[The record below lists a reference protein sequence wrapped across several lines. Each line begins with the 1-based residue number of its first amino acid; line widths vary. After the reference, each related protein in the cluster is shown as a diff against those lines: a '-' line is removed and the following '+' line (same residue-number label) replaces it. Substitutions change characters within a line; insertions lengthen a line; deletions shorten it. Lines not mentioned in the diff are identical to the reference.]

1 MMINMITLKHISLLR
16 GGKVLLEQA
25 DLTIFK
31 QQKIGVI
38 GQNGCGKSS
47 LFKLL
52 LGQLPLDNG
61 DLKIPKNMRIA
72 HMAQEVASTER
83 NALDYVLDGHQ
94 QLRQLEENLNTA
106 LAEDNH
112 EQQALCYSELEAIHA
127 YQLPSHAEQLLHGL
141 GFQQSQLQNPVKSFS
156 GGWRIRLNL
165 AQALMSDADLLL
177 LDEPTNHLDLDA
189 TIWLENYLKRY
200 SGSML
205 LISHDRDFLD
215 QVVSHIAHFERQK
228 IISYTGNYSQFE
240 RQKSERL
247 AQQQQAH
254 EQQQAQIAHIES
266 FIRRFKAK
274 ASKAKQAQSRIKEL
288 ERMQRIA
295 PAHIDSPFSF
305 SFPAAEKFSS
315 PLLSLKEAKL
325 GYTHPLLEKVNMSLL
340 PGSRIALLG
349 PNGAGKSTLIKSIV
363 AERPLL
369 SGERICGE
377 HLQIGYFAQHQ
388 LEALDANASPFL
400 HIQRLSPTAS
410 EQSIRNYLGSFD
422 FRGDRAF
429 EAISNFSGGEKAR
442 VALALITWQK
452 PNVLLMDEPTNH
464 LDLEMRQALTLALQ
478 EYQGALLLVSHDRHL
493 LKNTVDEFYLVAD
506 GHVNEFDGD
515 LAAYEKWLES
525 YNKQTLNHQAENTET
540 NDKIDKKEQR
550 QIAAEKRKQL
560 SPLKKQLQKLE
571 QQQDEAQKAMQ
582 ELEQELA
589 APELYEAE
597 QKQQLQQYLQQQ
609 KELAQQLTQLEYDW
623 LEVAEQLEALE
634 QAIG

>member
-1 MMINMITLKHISLLR
+1 MAGMITLKHISLLR

-31 QQKIGVI
+31 QQKIGII

-61 DLKIPKNMRIA
+61 ELEIPKNLRIA

-94 QLRQLEENLNTA
+94 QLRQLEQRLKQA
-106 LAEDNH
+106 LADDDH
-112 EQQALCYSELEAIHA
+112 QQQAECYGEMETIHA
-127 YQLPSHAEQLLHGL
+127 YQLPSQAEQLLHGL
-141 GFQQSQLQNPVKSFS
+141 GFEQSQLQDPVKSFS

-200 SGSML
+200 SGSLL

-240 RQKSERL
+240 RQKAERL

-274 ASKAKQAQSRIKEL
+274 ASKAKQAQSRVKEL

-305 SFPAAEKFSS
+305 SFPTAEKFSS
-315 PLLSLKEAKL
+315 PLLSLKQANL
-325 GYTHPLLEKVNMSLL
+325 GYKNPVLKNVNLSLL

-363 AERPLL
+363 ADLPLL
-369 SGERICGE
+369 NGERTCGE

-388 LEALDANASPFL
+388 LEALDADASPFL
-400 HIQRLSPTAS
+400 HIQRLSPQAS

-422 FRGDRAF
+422 FRGDKAF

-442 VALALITWQK
+442 VALAIITWQK

-478 EYQGALLLVSHDRHL
+478 DYQGALLLVSHDRHL

-506 GHVNEFDGD
+506 SQVREFDGD
-515 LAAYEKWLES
+515 LLAYEQWLEAYKNQS
-525 YNKQTLNHQAENTET
+525 PSAEPTANPAERL
-540 NDKIDKKEQR
+540 DKKQQR
-550 QIAAEKRKQL
+550 QIAADKRKQL

-571 QQQDEAQKAMQ
+571 RQQEKSQQAIQT
-582 ELEQELA
+582 LEQELA
-589 APELYEAE
+589 APELYEDG
-597 QKQQLQQYLQQQ
+597 QKQQLQTLLLQQKQ
-609 KELAQQLTQLEYDW
+609 LSQELANIEAEW
-623 LEVAEQLEALE
+623 LELAEQLEELE
-634 QAIG
+634 QAIS

>member
-1 MMINMITLKHISLLR
+1 MVGMITLKHISLLR

-31 QQKIGVI
+31 QQKIGII

-61 DLKIPKNMRIA
+61 ELDIPKNLRIA

-94 QLRQLEENLNTA
+94 QLRQLEQRLKQA
-106 LAEDNH
+106 LADDDH
-112 EQQALCYSELEAIHA
+112 QQQAECYGEMETIHA
-127 YQLPSHAEQLLHGL
+127 YQLPSQAEQLLHGL
-141 GFQQSQLQNPVKSFS
+141 GFEQSQLQNPVKSFS

-200 SGSML
+200 SGSLL

-240 RQKSERL
+240 RQKAERL

-274 ASKAKQAQSRIKEL
+274 ASKAKQAQSRVKEL

-305 SFPAAEKFSS
+305 SFPTAEKFSS
-315 PLLSLKEAKL
+315 PLLSLKQANL
-325 GYTHPLLEKVNMSLL
+325 GYKNPVLKNVNLSLL

-363 AERPLL
+363 ADLPLL
-369 SGERICGE
+369 NGERTCGE

-388 LEALDANASPFL
+388 LEALDADASPFL
-400 HIQRLSPTAS
+400 HIQRLSPQAS

-422 FRGDRAF
+422 FRGDKAF

-442 VALALITWQK
+442 VALAIITWQK

-478 EYQGALLLVSHDRHL
+478 DYQGALLLVSHDRHL

-506 GHVNEFDGD
+506 SQVREFDGD
-515 LAAYEKWLES
+515 LLAYEQWLEAYKNQS
-525 YNKQTLNHQAENTET
+525 PSAEPTANPAERL
-540 NDKIDKKEQR
+540 DKKQQR
-550 QIAAEKRKQL
+550 QIAADKRKQL

-571 QQQDEAQKAMQ
+571 QQQEKSQQAIQT
-582 ELEQELA
+582 LEQELA
-589 APELYEAE
+589 APELYEAG
-597 QKQQLQQYLQQQ
+597 QKQQLQTLLLQQKQ
-609 KELAQQLTQLEYDW
+609 LSQELTKIETEW
-623 LEVAEQLEALE
+623 LELAEQLEELE
-634 QAIG
+634 QAIS

>member
-1 MMINMITLKHISLLR
+1 MAGMITLKHISLLR

-31 QQKIGVI
+31 QQKIGII

-61 DLKIPKNMRIA
+61 ELEIPKNLRIA
-72 HMAQEVASTER
+72 HMAQEVASTES

-94 QLRQLEENLNTA
+94 QLRQLEQCLKQA
-106 LAEDNH
+106 LADDDH
-112 EQQALCYSELEAIHA
+112 QQQAECYGEMETIHA
-127 YQLPSHAEQLLHGL
+127 YQLPSQAEQLLHGL
-141 GFQQSQLQNPVKSFS
+141 GFEQSQLQNPVKSFS

-200 SGSML
+200 SGSLL

-240 RQKSERL
+240 RQKAERL

-274 ASKAKQAQSRIKEL
+274 ASKAKQAQSRVKEL

-315 PLLSLKEAKL
+315 PLLSLKQANL
-325 GYTHPLLEKVNMSLL
+325 GYKNPVLKNVNLSLL

-363 AERPLL
+363 ADLPMLN
-369 SGERICGE
+369 GERTCGE

-388 LEALDANASPFL
+388 LEALDADASPFL
-400 HIQRLSPTAS
+400 HIQRLSPQAS

-422 FRGDRAF
+422 FRGDKAF

-442 VALALITWQK
+442 VALAIITWQK

-478 EYQGALLLVSHDRHL
+478 DYQGALLLVSHDRHL
-493 LKNTVDEFYLVAD
+493 LKNTVDEFYLIAD
-506 GHVNEFDGD
+506 GQVSEFDGD
-515 LAAYEKWLES
+515 LLAYEQWLEA
-525 YNKQTLNHQAENTET
+525 YKKQSPSAEPTAKPTERL
-540 NDKIDKKEQR
+540 DKKQQR
-550 QIAAEKRKQL
+550 QIAADKRKQL

-571 QQQDEAQKAMQ
+571 RQQEKFQQAIQT
-582 ELEQELA
+582 LEQELA
-589 APELYEAE
+589 APELYEDG
-597 QKQQLQQYLQQQ
+597 QKQQLQTLLLQQKQ
-609 KELAQQLTQLEYDW
+609 LNQELTNIETEW
-623 LEVAEQLEALE
+623 LELAEQLEELE
-634 QAIG
+634 QSIS